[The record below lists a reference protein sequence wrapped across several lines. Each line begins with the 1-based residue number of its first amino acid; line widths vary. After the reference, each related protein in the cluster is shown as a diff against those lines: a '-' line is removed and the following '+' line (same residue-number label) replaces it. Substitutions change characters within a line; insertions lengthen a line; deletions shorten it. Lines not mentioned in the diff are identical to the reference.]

1 MKTMDYFRTL
11 HNAKEVWFYFEDEGS
26 KKDLEKDLEM
36 DLSPFDKTVRFDNT
50 FQTWVEVTR
59 QIIMYI

>member
-26 KKDLEKDLEM
+26 KKALEKD
-36 DLSPFDKTVRFDNT
+36 
-50 FQTWVEVTR
+50 
-59 QIIMYI
+59 

>member
-26 KKDLEKDLEM
+26 KKALEKDLEM